1 VTDKV
6 AGLTCEQEVAE
17 ESRKMQRSVAD
28 QGASWF
34 HFPITGIP
42 TEHAWAL
49 ELMDGKHFPLRM
61 IGYDKKTGAEEA
73 RVELTKFEKRPVAA
87 AIFDMPAGYKVVD
100 IGALFGR
107 LAAAPGAAGAGAFAP
122 GQPPKKHK

>member
-1 VTDKV
+1 VT
-6 AGLTCEQEVAE
+6 E
-17 ESRKMQRSVAD
+17 ESRKMATFCVAD

-34 HFPITGIP
+34 HLPITGIP

-73 RVELTKFEKRPVAA
+73 RVELTKFDKRPVAP
-87 AIFDMPAGYKVVD
+87 AIFDMPPGYKIVD
-100 IGALFGR
+100 ISALFGK
-107 LAAAPGAAGAGAFAP
+107 LGAGQAPGMVGAGAFAP
-122 GQPPKKHK
+122 GQLQKKHK